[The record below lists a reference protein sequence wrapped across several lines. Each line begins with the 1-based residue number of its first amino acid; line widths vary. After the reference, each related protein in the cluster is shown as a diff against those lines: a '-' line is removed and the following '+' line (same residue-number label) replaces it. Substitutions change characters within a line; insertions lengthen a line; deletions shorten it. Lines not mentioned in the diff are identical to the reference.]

1 MRETEGKTRQSHI
14 RRWTIRRKAALLEAL
29 QKGAVS
35 VEEASERYQLSVEE
49 LRTWERDFERYGMY
63 GLRAT
68 RVQIYRGVRSSPR
81 LKKTNAVKGQ
91 VAGMA
96 QVESGRLKQLE
107 EENAKLKQLVADL
120 GSNKAT
126 PQHGRRRN
134 S

>member
-1 MRETEGKTRQSHI
+1 
-14 RRWTIRRKAALLEAL
+14 
-29 QKGAVS
+29 
-35 VEEASERYQLSVEE
+35 
-49 LRTWERDFERYGMY
+49 
-63 GLRAT
+63 
-68 RVQIYRGVRSSPR
+68 

-96 QVESGRLKQLE
+96 RVESGRLKQLE
-107 EENAKLKQLVADL
+107 EENTKLKQLVADL

>member
-63 GLRAT
+63 GLCAT

-81 LKKTNAVKGQ
+81 LKTNAVKRQ

-96 QVESGRLKQLE
+96 QVESGRLIRHDPGAPSRE
-107 EENAKLKQLVADL
+107 
-120 GSNKAT
+120 S
-126 PQHGRRRN
+126 
-134 S
+134 

>member
-1 MRETEGKTRQSHI
+1 MNHLSINFRDSRLLPICMRETEGKAGQSHI
-14 RRWTIRRKAALLEAL
+14 RRWTIRRKVALLEAL

-81 LKKTNAVKGQ
+81 LKKTNAVKG
-91 VAGMA
+91 
-96 QVESGRLKQLE
+96 
-107 EENAKLKQLVADL
+107 
-120 GSNKAT
+120 
-126 PQHGRRRN
+126 
-134 S
+134 

>member
-14 RRWTIRRKAALLEAL
+14 RRWTIRRKVALLEAL

-63 GLRAT
+63 AT

>member
-35 VEEASERYQLSVEE
+35 VEKASERYELSVEE
-49 LRTWERDFERYGMY
+49 LRTWERDFERYGVY
-63 GLRAT
+63 GLRTT
-68 RVQIYRGVRSSPR
+68 RVQIYRGVRSSSR
-81 LKKTNAVKGQ
+81 LKKTNAVKRQ
-91 VAGMA
+91 VAGTA
-96 QVESGRLKQLE
+96 KVESGRLKQLE

-120 GSNKAT
+120 GSNKAK
-126 PQHGRRRN
+126 PQHVRRKN

>member
-1 MRETEGKTRQSHI
+1 MCFPSCMRETEGKLRQSNI

-35 VEEASERYQLSVEE
+35 VEKASERYELSVEE

-63 GLRAT
+63 AT

-81 LKKTNAVKGQ
+81 LKTNAVKRQ

-96 QVESGRLKQLE
+96 QVESGRLIRHDPGAPSRE
-107 EENAKLKQLVADL
+107 
-120 GSNKAT
+120 S
-126 PQHGRRRN
+126 
-134 S
+134 